1 MPVPKPAA
9 AQGQSRPAAP
19 AAAPKAPA
27 RVAAPAATGKAARPT
42 AAKPSAPSS
51 RRGLFRF
58 FGRGKVSSKVLSQ
71 FTSQLST
78 LVNAGLPLVRCLRI
92 LEGQLAAGPFKDVV
106 LAVADDVEGGATLSE
121 ALAKYPQVFDRLY
134 VNMVRAGEAGGV
146 LGTILERLA
155 EFSRKRETIRA
166 QIKSALTYPALV
178 LCFAGAILLF
188 VMLFVVPKF
197 ESIFAS
203 FNTEMPAPTR
213 ILLGLSR
220 VLLNYWYLLIA
231 VPFVLV
237 IIWRLLLR
245 SESFAWRVDAWK
257 LRMPVS
263 GDLVRKTIVARFSR
277 TLGTLLQSGVPILE
291 SLAIVKASI
300 PNRVLEDAVADVHD
314 SIREG
319 ETIARP
325 LGESGVFDD
334 LVVNMID
341 VGEETGQL
349 DAMLLRV
356 ADNFE
361 VEVDTAVT
369 TLFKVIE
376 PAILL
381 IMAVLVGF
389 IVVSLFL
396 PIIRIMD
403 TLQST

>member
-9 AQGQSRPAAP
+9 SKPAAKKPAARKPGGVARPAAAKP
-19 AAAPKAPA
+19 TAAAPGA
-27 RVAAPAATGKAARPT
+27 
-42 AAKPSAPSS
+42 
-51 RRGLFRF
+51 RRGLFS
-58 FGRGKVSSKVLSQ
+58 RGGVSSKALSQ

-78 LVNAGLPLVRCLRI
+78 LVNAGLPLVRCLRV
-92 LEGQLAAGPFKDVV
+92 LEGQLAAGPFRDVV
-106 LAVADDVEGGATLSE
+106 TAVGEDVEGGATLSE
-121 ALAKYPQVFDRLY
+121 ALSKYPQVFDRLY

-155 EFSRKRETIRA
+155 EFSRKNETIKS
-166 QIKSALTYPALV
+166 QIKSALTYPLLV
-178 LCFAGAILLF
+178 LAFAGAILLF
-188 VMLFVVPKF
+188 VMLFIVPKF
-197 ESIFAS
+197 QGIFDS
-203 FNTEMPAPTR
+203 FNTEMPAPTQAL
-213 ILLGLSR
+213 ISISDSML
-220 VLLNYWYLLIA
+220 VYWYVYLA
-231 VPFVLV
+231 VPIVLYLV
-237 IIWRLLLR
+237 WRMLMR
-245 SESFAWRVDAWK
+245 GEAFAWRVDAWK
-257 LRMPVS
+257 LRIPVA
-263 GDLVRKTIVARFSR
+263 GDLQRKTIVARFSR

-291 SLAIVKASI
+291 ALTIVKASI

-349 DAMLLRV
+349 DTMLLRI

-381 IMAVLVGF
+381 VMAVLVGF

-396 PIIRIMD
+396 PIVRIMD
-403 TLQST
+403 SFGGV

>member
-9 AQGQSRPAAP
+9 AQGQSRPAAAPTAARP
-19 AAAPKAPA
+19 AAKP
-27 RVAAPAATGKAARPT
+27 AAPAGGKAAKPT
-42 AAKPSAPSS
+42 AAKPVAAPAGK
-51 RRGLFRF
+51 RRLFG

-92 LEGQLAAGPFKDVV
+92 LEGQLDAGPFKAVV

-121 ALAKYPQVFDRLY
+121 ALAKYPQVYDRLY

-178 LCFAGAILLF
+178 LCFAGLILLF

-213 ILLGLSR
+213 FLLGLSN
-220 VLLNYWYLLIA
+220 VLLSYWYLLIA

-237 IIWRLLLR
+237 IVWRLLLR
-245 SESFAWRVDAWK
+245 SDAFAWKVDAWK
-257 LRMPVS
+257 LRVPVA
-263 GDLVRKTIVARFSR
+263 GDLVRKTIVARFAR

-300 PNRVLEDAVADVHD
+300 PNRVLEDAVSDVHD

-381 IMAVLVGF
+381 VMAVLVGF

-403 TLQST
+403 TLQGA